1 MNIKINNDE
10 STPSLIQSWIDT
22 GDASVAPDSVNVP
35 FIITPLIFRIE
46 PHTGQTL
53 RIMYTGEALP
63 NDRESIFWLNI
74 LDISAKPK
82 FENKNNLNVKS
93 NYLQLPI
100 HSRIKLFCRPE
111 KLTRSLSEAYNSVI
125 WHIEKQG
132 AKAFLCADNQSP
144 YFITYN
150 HITLI
155 QSNYSQSI
163 NPVDMVAPYSSIR
176 LPIHGNMSGY
186 GKVKWTVV
194 NDYGGHE
201 LSESALK

>member
-1 MNIKINNDE
+1 
-10 STPSLIQSWIDT
+10 
-22 GDASVAPDSVNVP
+22 
-35 FIITPLIFRIE
+35 
-46 PHTGQTL
+46 
-53 RIMYTGEALP
+53 
-63 NDRESIFWLNI
+63 
-74 LDISAKPK
+74 
-82 FENKNNLNVKS
+82 
-93 NYLQLPI
+93 
-100 HSRIKLFCRPE
+100 LFYRPE